1 MTVLPFPGRIDLS
14 NGIELLGC
22 QSTPTLEA
30 SRPWVAGPRPSG
42 GELRLWIAGRG
53 GAADRRDFSS
63 GERGAGGRART
74 RHDSDVCRLDE
85 ALPLE
90 ELVEP
95 DLRCVSAKGQAVP
108 TFGPAEIVENCAQR
122 RIPAL
127 GVKL

>member
-1 MTVLPFPGRIDLS
+1 ML
-14 NGIELLGC
+14 N
-22 QSTPTLEA
+22 
-30 SRPWVAGPRPSG
+30 AGQGSAADPREFAT
-42 GELRLWIAGRG
+42 GELA
-53 GAADRRDFSS
+53 
-63 GERGAGGRART
+63 AGGIART